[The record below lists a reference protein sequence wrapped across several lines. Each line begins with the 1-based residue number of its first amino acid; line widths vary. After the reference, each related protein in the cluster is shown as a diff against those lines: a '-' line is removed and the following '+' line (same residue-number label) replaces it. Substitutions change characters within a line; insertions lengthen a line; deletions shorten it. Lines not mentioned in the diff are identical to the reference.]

1 MSRTNEVAWNLL
13 KQEPSR
19 VDSQANAANTQI
31 IAQRKPARHNGG
43 TGYTVKT
50 TSGDA
55 FRIAVAGRV
64 RWALDQLRAA
74 GTTGCTPIDNPAPRW
89 SAYIFDLR
97 GMGIEI
103 ETITETHDGDFP
115 GHHARY
121 VLRSGVSLGWNGG
134 AA

>member
-1 MSRTNEVAWNLL
+1 MSGTNEVARNLL
-13 KQEPSR
+13 AQEPGG
-19 VDSQANAANTQI
+19 VDSQANAANSQI
-31 IAQRKPARHNGG
+31 IAQRKLARHNGG

-74 GTTGCTPIDNPAPRW
+74 GTTGCTPIFNPAPRW
-89 SAYIFDLR
+89 AAYIYSLR
-97 GMGIEI
+97 EI
-103 ETITETHDGDFP
+103 GVEVETITETHEGDFP

-134 AA
+134 AV